1 MKYLARRLGFYLIA
15 LWASVTINFFL
26 PRLIPGDPAATI
38 LNSSG
43 ASTMDPVQVQAL
55 QEALGLSNA
64 PLWQQYLT
72 YLGRIVRFDFG
83 TSFSFF
89 PAPVSD
95 VIGTGFIWTV
105 LLGLTAV
112 IISFVVGNV
121 IGVVASWR
129 RGGIV
134 DNLMP
139 PVLIL
144 IGAFPAFF
152 LALMGFYFLAN
163 QLHWF
168 PTGHAYDDML
178 VPGLN
183 LEFISSVIYHLLLP
197 ASVVVLATMGGWAIG
212 MRNVMISVLAEDY
225 ITMAEAKG
233 LKQNRIMFW
242 YAARNAMLPG
252 ITSFGIALGFVLGG
266 LILIEQIFS
275 YPGLGFLLIRSV
287 SSLDYPLM
295 QGLFLNITLAVL
307 IANFIV
313 DILYTRLDPR
323 VRAA

>member
-1 MKYLARRLGFYLIA
+1 
-15 LWASVTINFFL
+15 
-26 PRLIPGDPAATI
+26 
-38 LNSSG
+38 
-43 ASTMDPVQVQAL
+43 MDPVQVQAL
-55 QEALGLSNA
+55 REALGLSDA

-72 YLGRIVRFDFG
+72 YLGHVLRFDFG

-89 PAPVSD
+89 PAPVSQ
-95 VIGTGFIWTV
+95 VIATGFVWTL

-112 IISFVVGNV
+112 IISFVIGNI
-121 IGVVASWR
+121 IGIVASWR

-139 PVLIL
+139 PFLIFL
-144 IGAFPAFF
+144 GAFPAFF
-152 LALMGFYFLAN
+152 LALMAFYFLAN

-168 PTGHAYDDML
+168 PTGHAYDDSL
-178 VPGLN
+178 TPSFTP
-183 LEFISSVIYHLLLP
+183 EFIGSVIYHLILP
-197 ASVVVLATMGGWAIG
+197 AAVVVVASMGGWAIG

-242 YAARNAMLPG
+242 YGARNAMLPG

-287 SSLDYPLM
+287 TSLDYPLM

>member
-1 MKYLARRLGFYLIA
+1 MKFLIRRFTFYLLA
-15 LWASVTINFFL
+15 FWASVTINFFL
-26 PRLIPGDPAATI
+26 PRLLKGDPAATI
-38 LNSSG
+38 LSG
-43 ASTMDPVQVQAL
+43 GGATALDETQVRAL
-55 QEALGLSNA
+55 REALGLSDA
-64 PLWQQYLT
+64 PLIQQYFI
-72 YLGRIVRFDFG
+72 YLGHVATFDFG
-83 TSFSFF
+83 TSFAFF
-89 PAPVSD
+89 PASVRQ
-95 VIGTGFIWTV
+95 VISTGFIWTI
-105 LLGLTAV
+105 LLGMTAV
-112 IISFVVGNV
+112 MISFIFGNL
-121 IGVVASWR
+121 IGIIASWR

-139 PVLIL
+139 PLLIF

-152 LALMGFYFLAN
+152 LALMSFYFLAN
-163 QLHWF
+163 QWHLF
-168 PTGHAYDDML
+168 PTGHAYSDKL
-178 VPGLN
+178 SPSFSF
-183 LEFISSVIYHLLLP
+183 EFVASVFQHLILP
-197 ASVVVLATMGGWAIG
+197 ASVLVLATMGGWAIS

-233 LKQNRIMFW
+233 LKQNRIMFM

-307 IANFIV
+307 IANFAV
-313 DILYTRLDPR
+313 DVLYTRLDPR
-323 VRAA
+323 VRAD